1 MVEERRGNVGHESK
15 NPYNERRKYPEP
27 TICPKCGLLY
37 SSGRWKVTDEQPA
50 KANSELCPA
59 CRRIK
64 DRYPGGI
71 VYLNGDYL
79 EEKEDEILNIVKNQE
94 EEAKSQRPLQRIM
107 WIEKD
112 DKGIEIAV
120 TNEHLARRIGKAVND
135 AQGGELSIKQSEG
148 NKFVRVYWGRES

>member
-1 MVEERRGNVGHESK
+1 MEERRGNVGHESK

-27 TICPKCGLLY
+27 TVCPECGLLY
-37 SSGRWKVTDEQPA
+37 SAGKWTSTDDLPA

-59 CRRIK
+59 CRRTK

-71 VYLNGDYL
+71 VHLDGDYL
-79 EEKEDEILNIVKNQE
+79 REKEDEILNIVKNQE

-107 WIEKD
+107 WVEKD
-112 DKGIEIAV
+112 DEGIEIAV
-120 TNEHLARRIGKAVND
+120 TNEHLARGIGKAVSD

-148 NKFVRVYWGRES
+148 DKFVRVYWARDN